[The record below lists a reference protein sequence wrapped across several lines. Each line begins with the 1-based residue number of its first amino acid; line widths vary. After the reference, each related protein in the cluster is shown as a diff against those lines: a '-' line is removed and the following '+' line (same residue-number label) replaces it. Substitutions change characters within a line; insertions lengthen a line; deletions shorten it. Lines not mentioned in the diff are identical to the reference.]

1 MNYKTN
7 STKIKRIVTISL
19 ISALAGLIGV
29 IDKTISMSI
38 FSYVPGIKIGL
49 ANVIILSMIYV
60 SDMRCTLVVVLM
72 KSFIVGFIIGGIT
85 TFIISFA
92 ASISSFVVMYII
104 RKIMKDIISIIS
116 VSLIGGTIHILVQ
129 LIVIK
134 FIYHINND
142 VFYYGIILF
151 VVSIVTSI
159 IIGILANKIIKNN
172 QILQKINI

>member
-72 KSFIVGFIIGGIT
+72 KSF
-85 TFIISFA
+85 
-92 ASISSFVVMYII
+92 
-104 RKIMKDIISIIS
+104 MK
-116 VSLIGGTIHILVQ
+116 
-129 LIVIK
+129 
-134 FIYHINND
+134 N
-142 VFYYGIILF
+142 
-151 VVSIVTSI
+151 
-159 IIGILANKIIKNN
+159 
-172 QILQKINI
+172 